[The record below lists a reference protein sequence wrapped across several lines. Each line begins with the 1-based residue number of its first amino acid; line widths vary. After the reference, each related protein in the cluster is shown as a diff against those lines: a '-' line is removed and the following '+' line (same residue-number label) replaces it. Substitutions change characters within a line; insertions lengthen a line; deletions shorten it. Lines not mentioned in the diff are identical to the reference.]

1 MDTDGDGTV
10 GVAELQ
16 ARQALDT
23 NKDGTVSEE
32 EVRFFLSGAESFD
45 RETFRLSG
53 YLLLRPYLTQDPEK
67 EEEAGQPPQEGEADR
82 ASGTQACPGRCK
94 NHVRATGRGTTG
106 PRDGTR
112 DKGLVHETMQHG
124 GSLMATTDMNVRD
137 RSRPMTAEER
147 KVILASSAGTIFNGT
162 TSTCMARL
170 PPSSGRSSSRHSR
183 KQRGTSLRCW
193 PSPPDSS
200 CAPLARW
207 SLVRWVT

>member
-67 EEEAGQPPQEGEADR
+67 EEEAGQPPQEGEAEEVVEAITPPPVVSDPTPYEEADVEATSSTPEVYDPWR
-82 ASGTQACPGRCK
+82 ANQPKEPEVRPVFRIRIQLNPGPDPAKNLNPDPENPESG
-94 NHVRATGRGTTG
+94 
-106 PRDGTR
+106 
-112 DKGLVHETMQHG
+112 
-124 GSLMATTDMNVRD
+124 S
-137 RSRPMTAEER
+137 
-147 KVILASSAGTIFNGT
+147 
-162 TSTCMARL
+162 
-170 PPSSGRSSSRHSR
+170 
-183 KQRGTSLRCW
+183 
-193 PSPPDSS
+193 
-200 CAPLARW
+200 
-207 SLVRWVT
+207 